1 MPMQMHSNVR
11 DGYYRICRALINLVP
26 YLSSRN
32 VRTPRIAHTTP
43 SASDQMRWGGNQGSF
58 VKGLCV
64 DEDIYYL
71 LQKYFNAE
79 NIKLF
84 VNNHFLNPSSVVHSW
99 SAVQNSELCTASVRT
114 AVAHFFCPVCL
125 VSGLSWYSE
134 SREWR
139 RDKTSSVSFQW
150 WNKVLTN
157 TTNTKWCYK

>member
-1 MPMQMHSNVR
+1 MTSPKIFDKFWLVFRYAMPMQMHSNVR

-99 SAVQNSELCTASVRT
+99 SAELRT
-114 AVAHFFCPVCL
+114 LYSFCAY
-125 VSGLSWYSE
+125 SGGSFLLPRMSGIRPQLIF
-134 SREWR
+134 REPWV
-139 RDKTSSVSFQW
+139 KTW
-150 WNKVLTN
+150 
-157 TTNTKWCYK
+157 